1 MKQYQRSKPTMLV
14 AACAVAMVGLVANA
28 NVQAADWPERTV
40 TIVVPYPAGGATD
53 HFGRAM
59 AQGLEGPLGQS
70 VIVENRAGAGG
81 AVGMGHVARAKA
93 DGYTLGLG
101 AIGTQTINQYLYE
114 ELPYDAEKDFEP
126 VALIA
131 STPNVLSVAPSSPW
145 ETLEDIIEAA
155 KAAQEKGEP
164 LSYGSPGVGSS
175 VHLTSE
181 YLQKLAGI
189 ELLHVPFKGVANS
202 LPAVAN
208 GEVDLLFDNLAGS
221 LGQIQSGELIRGVAQ
236 TGATRNPEA
245 EDMPTFIESGVD
257 LDVSSWFALYA
268 PAGTPQDVIDTLIDA
283 SKQTL
288 QEPEIIARIHSLGA
302 EPGTLFGQELTDY
315 EVAQREVWS
324 TLIKEENIKL
334 E

>member
-1 MKQYQRSKPTMLV
+1 GNSKCSLSKRKHIFILKKMEAEVIKNQTSKPTVLF
-14 AACAVAMVGLVANA
+14 AACVMAITGLAVSGTI
-28 NVQAADWPERTV
+28 QAVDWPDRTV

-59 AQGLEGPLGQS
+59 AQGLEKPLDQS

-114 ELPYDAEKDFEP
+114 ELPYDAENDFEP
-126 VALIA
+126 IALVA

-145 ETLEDIIEAA
+145 KTLGDIIEAA
-155 KAAQEKGEP
+155 KEAQEKGEP

-181 YLQKLAGI
+181 YLQKLADI
-189 ELLHVPFKGVANS
+189 ELLHIPFKGVANS

-221 LGQIQSGELIRGVAQ
+221 LGQIQSGDLIRGVAQ

-257 LDVSSWFALYA
+257 LDV
-268 PAGTPQDVIDTLIDA
+268 
-283 SKQTL
+283 
-288 QEPEIIARIHSLGA
+288 
-302 EPGTLFGQELTDY
+302 
-315 EVAQREVWS
+315 
-324 TLIKEENIKL
+324 
-334 E
+334 